1 MPHSNNTPSQHQAL
15 QVRDYEV
22 LSQEGGDLAL
32 TFNAGVLAHTPQ
44 ALQIHEGDLHLLA
57 RQDGAGDALRLI
69 GWIEVP
75 ASAVLAKALS
85 AEGLLVVELSTL
97 GVHSAQ
103 TLYANL
109 DASEVKNDL

>member
-1 MPHSNNTPSQHQAL
+1 MTHSSNTPSQHQAL

-57 RQDGAGDALRLI
+57 RQGGDLRLI
-69 GWIEVP
+69 GWIAAP
-75 ASAVLAKALS
+75 APAVLEKALS
-85 AEGLLVVELSTL
+85 ADGLLVVELSTL